1 MIPLYKPYL
10 NGAEKL
16 YVNQCLDSSWISSRG
31 EFVSRFESG
40 FERFVGIR
48 HAATACNGTVALH
61 LALAA
66 LGLGPGDEVIV
77 PTLTYVASVNAIVHA
92 GAKPVFVDA
101 VQSTWQMDPVD
112 VRRKITAN
120 TKAVL
125 AVHLYGAACEM
136 DELQSICRAHNL
148 YLIEDC
154 AEAFG
159 TYYRDKHVDSFGDI
173 ATFSF
178 FGNKTITTGE
188 GGMIAT
194 NNSQLFST
202 AHRLKTQGVSPTR
215 EYWHEVIGYN
225 YRMTNI
231 CAAIG
236 VAQLEQAE
244 QILGMKRQIAAW
256 FNERLS
262 GIPVTLQH
270 EPKDNRQSWWLY
282 SVLAKDAAERDGLR
296 NALRLA
302 GIETRPFFHPAHILP
317 PYASGLHFPVA
328 ESLSARGINLP
339 SFPGLSES
347 DVDQICEAIRQYYGS
362 RRSMIAVDFS
372 SRRGA

>member
-1 MIPLYKPYL
+1 
-10 NGAEKL
+10 
-16 YVNQCLDSSWISSRG
+16 
-31 EFVSRFESG
+31 
-40 FERFVGIR
+40 
-48 HAATACNGTVALH
+48 
-61 LALAA
+61 
-66 LGLGPGDEVIV
+66 
-77 PTLTYVASVNAIVHA
+77 
-92 GAKPVFVDA
+92 
-101 VQSTWQMDPVD
+101 
-112 VRRKITAN
+112 
-120 TKAVL
+120 
-125 AVHLYGAACEM
+125 
-136 DELQSICRAHNL
+136 
-148 YLIEDC
+148 
-154 AEAFG
+154 
-159 TYYRDKHVDSFGDI
+159 
-173 ATFSF
+173 
-178 FGNKTITTGE
+178 
-188 GGMIAT
+188 MIAT

-215 EYWHEVIGYN
+215 RFWHEVIGYN

-231 CAAIG
+231 LCSDRSRPP
-236 VAQLEQAE
+236 LEQAE